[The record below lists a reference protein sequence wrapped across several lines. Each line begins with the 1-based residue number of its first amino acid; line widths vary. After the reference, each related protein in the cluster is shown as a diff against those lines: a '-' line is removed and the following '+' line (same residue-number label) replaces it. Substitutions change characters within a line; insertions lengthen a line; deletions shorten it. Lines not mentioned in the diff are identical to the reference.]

1 MQQQF
6 NQQQRKIQQQK
17 SATIIGNSNA
27 NKNNTNNENNAENNA
42 ATNGLNAINVQEE
55 QLTLQLNEIEK
66 YADLYEVAYR
76 DYNSSQVTTSNS
88 KIQYERALVESS
100 FRKQDMQVKQKMYTT
115 DISMTRNN
123 KERTFNEEEWVKE
136 KDGFTGRTEWK
147 NVITLE
153 RLETKPKAKEINGL
167 KKDDNDDMNSK
178 QVYEEAVL
186 ANEDAVSYLKIKKAQ
201 WMEAKEIESNTYDGM
216 IEMKEKLRDLSI
228 HVLPNIEENDQ
239 DDALPLPSPAVVQE
253 WAGRVSNGVQNED
266 ERDGG
271 ENGNNGTR
279 NGTAVSD
286 KEQDLM
292 MQQLTQE
299 MEKQVTMVALADKD
313 TNAWA
318 VRAANLASSTKPKLV
333 MKRDG
338 SVETL

>member
-27 NKNNTNNENNAENNA
+27 TKNNTNNENNA
-42 ATNGLNAINVQEE
+42 ATNGINAINVQEE
-55 QLTLQLNEIEK
+55 QLTQQLNEIEK

-88 KIQYERALVESS
+88 KIQYERAVVESS

-115 DISMTRNN
+115 DISMARNN

-186 ANEDAVSYLKIKKAQ
+186 ANEDAMSYLKIKKAQ
-201 WMEAKEIESNTYDGM
+201 WIEAKEIESNTYDGM

-239 DDALPLPSPAVVQE
+239 EDALPLPSPAVVQK
-253 WAGRVSNGVQNED
+253 WAGRVSNDVQNED

-271 ENGNNGTR
+271 ENGN
-279 NGTAVSD
+279 AVSD
-286 KEQDLM
+286 KEQELM